1 MATTLCM
8 ISNFDD
14 YADGLRNEVVGEM
27 AERFFG
33 VRRELED
40 DIARWQRLV
49 EELRPCLTRLCER
62 AACLHFL
69 LFDDEGVAG
78 FYASLGVSP
87 ELYEEL
93 ASRAQAACI
102 AAMRVPFGFRLSS
115 RYMRL
120 VESSYDAFQKELD
133 AYLNGV
139 WSDDSERPG
148 RKRVSAHLSQIKE
161 LAGDINRRVA
171 EVNAENTPSCALRYV
186 RSLDPAEM
194 ERRELTGATL
204 SDARCGLDVSLAFAP
219 VDFKALDFPEPQWL
233 PTFSM
238 AAGGLARYVR
248 RLAGAHASEV
258 NDLFAAIRR
267 AARKRN

>member
-1 MATTLCM
+1 MT
-8 ISNFDD
+8 SNFDD

-40 DIARWQRLV
+40 DIVRWQRLV
-49 EELRPCLTRLCER
+49 EEMRPCLTRLCER

-78 FYASLGVSP
+78 FYASLGVSSEP
-87 ELYEEL
+87 YEEL

-139 WSDDSERPG
+139 WSDDPDRPG
-148 RKRVSAHLSQIKE
+148 RKRVSPHLAQIKE
-161 LAGDINRRVA
+161 LAEDINSRVA
-171 EVNAENTPSCALRYV
+171 EVNAENAPSCALRYV
-186 RSLDPAEM
+186 RSLDPAEV

-204 SDARCGLDVSLAFAP
+204 TDERCGLDASLAFAP
-219 VDFKALDFPEPQWL
+219 VDLDALDFPEPLWL
-233 PTFSM
+233 PSFSM
-238 AAGGLARYVR
+238 AASGLARYVR
-248 RLAGAHASEV
+248 RLAEKHASEV
-258 NDLFAAIRR
+258 RDLFTAIRR
-267 AARKRN
+267 AARNRN